1 MLVQARRM
9 AELQVTDADLA
20 VPQPVIA
27 TTRPLSAPEL
37 LAPEEPDETD
47 AARPLRSLP

>member
-20 VPQPVIA
+20 APTPVVSA
-27 TTRPLSAPEL
+27 VRPLGAPEL
-37 LAPEEPDETD
+37 VAPPTTGDE
-47 AARPLRSLP
+47 AQRLRSLP